1 MNDSNHPRPGR
12 SRRRR
17 RGRPGQPG
25 GRPGGPGRNQR
36 SGQAFTGPMDHSYR
50 HNTGSP
56 GGGGGFGGGGGGG
69 QRFRGSYQQ
78 QRFHPPQ
85 QDVEPV
91 PAHLAADAPTRIV
104 AVIDDLFF
112 LAKVQETARKLNV
125 KVDFVKT
132 DKELLDRVTTAN
144 GHEQPSLIIVDLNN
158 TGAKPLTTIPKLKS
172 KLKGTSIIGFLSHVQ
187 GELKVKAQEA
197 GFDAVMPRS
206 ALSQNLAQ
214 ILRRHGAPD
223 EQEAEQ

>member
-1 MNDSNHPRPGR
+1 
-12 SRRRR
+12 
-17 RGRPGQPG
+17 
-25 GRPGGPGRNQR
+25 
-36 SGQAFTGPMDHSYR
+36 
-50 HNTGSP
+50 
-56 GGGGGFGGGGGGG
+56 
-69 QRFRGSYQQ
+69 

-91 PAHLAADAPTRIV
+91 PAHVSASAPTRIV
-104 AVIDDLFF
+104 CVIDDLFF

-125 KVDFVKT
+125 KVDFVKS
-132 DKELLDRVTTAN
+132 DKELLERATSN

-172 KLKGTSIIGFLSHVQ
+172 KLKGTSIIGFLSHIQ

-214 ILRRHGAPD
+214 ILRRHGAPED
-223 EQEAEQ
+223 QESEQ

>member
-1 MNDSNHPRPGR
+1 MQNESSHPRPGR
-12 SRRRR
+12 NRRRR

-25 GRPGGPGRNQR
+25 RPGGPGRNPR
-36 SGQAFTGPMDHSYR
+36 SGQVFTGPMDHSYR
-50 HNTGSP
+50 QNTGSA
-56 GGGGGFGGGGGGG
+56 GGGGGYGGGG

-91 PAHLAADAPTRIV
+91 PAHISADAPTRIV
-104 AVIDDLFF
+104 CVIDDLFF

-125 KVDFVKT
+125 KVDFVKS
-132 DKELLDRVTTAN
+132 DKELLERATSN
-144 GHEQPSLIIVDLNN
+144 GHDQPSLIIVDLNN

-214 ILRRHGAPD
+214 ILRRHGAPEESET
-223 EQEAEQ
+223 EQ

>member
-1 MNDSNHPRPGR
+1 MMQNESNHPRPGR
-12 SRRRR
+12 NRRRR

-25 GRPGGPGRNQR
+25 RPGGPGRNSR
-36 SGQAFTGPMDHSYR
+36 GSGQVFTGPMDHSYR
-50 HNTGSP
+50 QNTGS
-56 GGGGGFGGGGGGG
+56 GAAGYGGGGGG
-69 QRFRGSYQQ
+69 QRYRGGYQQ

-85 QDVEPV
+85 PDVEPV
-91 PAHLAADAPTRIV
+91 PAHVAADAPTRIV
-104 AVIDDLFF
+104 CVIDDLFF

-125 KVDFVKT
+125 KVDFVKS
-132 DKELLDRVTTAN
+132 DKELLERATSN
-144 GHEQPSLIIVDLNN
+144 GHEPPSLIIVDLNN

-172 KLKGTSIIGFLSHVQ
+172 KLKGTSIIGFLSHIQ

-214 ILRRHGAPD
+214 ILRRHGAP
-223 EQEAEQ
+223 EEEAEQ

>member
-1 MNDSNHPRPGR
+1 MMQNESNHPRPGR
-12 SRRRR
+12 NRRRR

-25 GRPGGPGRNQR
+25 RPGGPGRNSRGGAQP
-36 SGQAFTGPMDHSYR
+36 FTGPMDHSYR
-50 HNTGSP
+50 HTTGT
-56 GGGGGFGGGGGGG
+56 GGGGFSGGGGG
-69 QRFRGSYQQ
+69 QRYRGSSYQ

-85 QDVEPV
+85 PDVEPV
-91 PAHLAADAPTRIV
+91 PAHISADAPTRIV
-104 AVIDDLFF
+104 CVIDDLFF

-125 KVDFVKT
+125 KVDFVKS
-132 DKELLDRVTTAN
+132 DKELLERATSN
-144 GHEQPSLIIVDLNN
+144 GHEAPSLIIVDLNN
-158 TGAKPLTTIPKLKS
+158 AGAKPLTTIPKLKS
-172 KLKGTSIIGFLSHVQ
+172 KLKGTSIIGFLSHIQ

-223 EQEAEQ
+223 EELEQ

>member
-1 MNDSNHPRPGR
+1 MQNESNPLRPGR
-12 SRRRR
+12 NRRRR

-25 GRPGGPGRNQR
+25 RPGGAGRNPRGAQP
-36 SGQAFTGPMDHSYR
+36 FTGPMDHSYR
-50 HNTGSP
+50 QSSGM
-56 GGGGGFGGGGGGG
+56 GGGGQYGGGG
-69 QRFRGSYQQ
+69 QRFRAGYPP

-85 QDVEPV
+85 PEVEPLV
-91 PAHLAADAPTRIV
+91 LPEDAPTRIV
-104 AVIDDLFF
+104 CVIDDLFF

-125 KVDFVKT
+125 KVDFVKS
-132 DKELLDRVTTAN
+132 DKELLERAISN
-144 GHEQPSLIIVDLNN
+144 GHDQLSLIIVDLNN
-158 TGAKPLTTIPKLKS
+158 AGAKPLTTIPKLKS

-223 EQEAEQ
+223 EPETEQ

>member
-1 MNDSNHPRPGR
+1 
-12 SRRRR
+12 
-17 RGRPGQPG
+17 
-25 GRPGGPGRNQR
+25 
-36 SGQAFTGPMDHSYR
+36 MDHSYR
-50 HNTGSP
+50 QNTGSA
-56 GGGGGFGGGGGGG
+56 GGGGGYGGGG

-91 PAHLAADAPTRIV
+91 PAHISADAPTRIV
-104 AVIDDLFF
+104 CVIDDLFF

-125 KVDFVKT
+125 KVDFVKS
-132 DKELLDRVTTAN
+132 DKELLERATSN
-144 GHEQPSLIIVDLNN
+144 GHDQPSLIIVDLNN

-214 ILRRHGAPD
+214 ILRRHGAPEESET
-223 EQEAEQ
+223 EQ

>member
-1 MNDSNHPRPGR
+1 
-12 SRRRR
+12 
-17 RGRPGQPG
+17 
-25 GRPGGPGRNQR
+25 
-36 SGQAFTGPMDHSYR
+36 MDHSYR
-50 HNTGSP
+50 QNA
-56 GGGGGFGGGGGGG
+56 GGGGGFGGGGG
-69 QRFRGSYQQ
+69 QRFRGGSYQ

-85 QDVEPV
+85 ADVEPV
-91 PAHLAADAPTRIV
+91 PAHVAADAPTRIV
-104 AVIDDLFF
+104 CVIDDLFF

-132 DKELLDRVTTAN
+132 DKDLLDRATSN
-144 GHEQPSLIIVDLNN
+144 GHEAPSLIIVDLNN

-172 KLKGTSIIGFLSHVQ
+172 KLKGTSIIGFLSHIQ

-214 ILRRHGAPD
+214 ILRRHGAPEE
-223 EQEAEQ
+223 EQEQ

>member
-1 MNDSNHPRPGR
+1 
-12 SRRRR
+12 
-17 RGRPGQPG
+17 
-25 GRPGGPGRNQR
+25 
-36 SGQAFTGPMDHSYR
+36 MDHSYR

-56 GGGGGFGGGGGGG
+56 GGGGGFGGGGGG

-85 QDVEPV
+85 QEVEPV
-91 PAHLAADAPTRIV
+91 PAHLSADAPTRIV

-132 DKELLDRVTTAN
+132 DKELLERATATAN

-158 TGAKPLTTIPKLKS
+158 TGAKLLTTIPKLKS

-223 EQEAEQ
+223 EQETEQ

>member
-1 MNDSNHPRPGR
+1 MMQNESNHPRPGR
-12 SRRRR
+12 NRRRR

-25 GRPGGPGRNQR
+25 RPGGPGRNPR
-36 SGQAFTGPMDHSYR
+36 GGQVFTGPMDHSYR
-50 HNTGSP
+50 QNA
-56 GGGGGFGGGGGGG
+56 GGGGGFGGGG
-69 QRFRGSYQQ
+69 QRFRGGGYQ

-85 QDVEPV
+85 PDVEPV
-91 PAHLAADAPTRIV
+91 PAHVSADAPTRIV
-104 AVIDDLFF
+104 CVIDDLFF

-125 KVDFVKT
+125 KVDFVKS
-132 DKELLDRVTTAN
+132 DKELLDRATSN
-144 GHEQPSLIIVDLNN
+144 GHEAPSLIIVDLNN

-172 KLKGTSIIGFLSHVQ
+172 KLKGTSIIGFLSHIQ

-214 ILRRHGAPD
+214 ILRRHGAPEEES
-223 EQEAEQ
+223 EQ

>member
-1 MNDSNHPRPGR
+1 MMQNESNHPRPGR
-12 SRRRR
+12 NRRRR

-25 GRPGGPGRNQR
+25 RPGGPGRNAR
-36 SGQAFTGPMDHSYR
+36 GGQVFTGPMDHSYR
-50 HNTGSP
+50 HNTGSGGT
-56 GGGGGFGGGGGGG
+56 GGGYGGGGG
-69 QRFRGSYQQ
+69 QRFRGSYQ

-91 PAHLAADAPTRIV
+91 PAHISADAPTRIV
-104 AVIDDLFF
+104 CVIDDLFF

-125 KVDFVKT
+125 KVDFVKS
-132 DKELLDRVTTAN
+132 DKELLERATSN
-144 GHEQPSLIIVDLNN
+144 GHDQPSLIIVDLNN

-172 KLKGTSIIGFLSHVQ
+172 KLKGTSIIGFLSHIQ

-214 ILRRHGAPD
+214 ILRRHGAPEEEL
-223 EQEAEQ
+223 EQ